1 MTAIQDRLMALK
13 QRTEQMSEVKVW
25 KPVAGEA
32 IAGTNIGSGSFTHP
46 LYGEQQTILLDT
58 GAGVFSIILSKYLKN
73 ALTTQGA
80 LHGDLVA
87 IKFLGRGQGKNG
99 VFNRYSVTTE
109 RN

>member
-1 MTAIQDRLMALK
+1 MIAIQDRLRALK
-13 QRTEQMSEVKVW
+13 QRTDEISEIKIW
-25 KPVAGEA
+25 KPVAGES

-46 LYGEQQTILLDT
+46 LYGGQQTILLDT

-73 ALTTQGA
+73 ALTSQGA

-99 VFNRYSVTTE
+99 LFNRYNVTVE